1 MTDTLTK
8 LWDNCVEMLPLWID
22 HYKKKGEGKEQ
33 IDAIVQRMADLT
45 SQSFEDKSVGMERMR
60 ESIKSIDEVINLFT
74 NGNIRMLED
83 YAQQNK
89 KHYPYIDWYYQCLL
103 AAAPYDV
110 DSFKLY
116 IERDRPQKERFYEP
130 RRKTLKRVSDAVQRL
145 EDDELDILFIHMPP
159 RTGKLLADN
168 TPIFTACGWKNHGE
182 LTVGDKVIGSD
193 GKFTEITRVY
203 PKNVANYRVTLSNGE
218 VIYCHANHEWTVWN
232 RSAQREHTYETYEMI
247 DKLHRKEKKRGK
259 IIDRNNI
266 YLPYR
271 KPMQGTE
278 KKFDLHP
285 YVLGAWLGDGTNT
298 KPWIT
303 DPMNDFAII
312 EKIITC
318 GYPLRKIYTHK
329 TTGVKSFVFDSA
341 LMKHLQNYGMCF
353 YDKTCEKYIPTEYL
367 TASLEQ
373 RLELLAGLLDTDG
386 TLVKAER
393 RYHFSTVSERLK
405 DDVVTLLHTFGWRT
419 CVTVE
424 KPHTSSFGV
433 EGKRDCYTIAFNP
446 TFEIPCAIERK
457 HLTEFSKA
465 HRISIEDIEPCE
477 EIQGNC
483 ISVANADGLYA
494 VGRTMQLTHN
504 SGDITM
510 DVSWHCARDTESS
523 NLYITY
529 KEGLGG
535 AFLDGVGSIFTD
547 PTYRTRD
554 VFPRIRITET
564 DAKNNKMDFGVDR
577 RRRKKYKSLSGK
589 GLESGLNGEYDASG
603 WLIVDDPLEGVQDVM
618 SKEVLKR
625 KKEIFDNNVLSRAKE
640 KCKILLIGTIWDEH
654 DIFST
659 YKEFLELNKGEL
671 RVEEIRIPALDPETE
686 ESNFDYE
693 FGVGFSTEH
702 YKRIRSKHELNDD
715 MVGWLAQ
722 YMQDPIA
729 REGAVFKPDSMRYF
743 TELPVGEC
751 IKKIAHCDVALGG
764 GDFLSFPIAY
774 YYENPDGTLSGYVTD
789 VVFDNSEKHVTQP
802 QVVGK
807 IVKHGLKMAHFES
820 NQGGEGYKDDV
831 VRILN
836 EKKYKC
842 NITSDWAPS
851 TKRKEQR
858 IWEAAQSIRELYFL
872 APELRDAQYRKF
884 MQNLFSFTLNM
895 KKRDHDD
902 AADSLAGL
910 VDYAENGSGTR
921 VVTII
926 SGGLI

>member
-130 RRKTLKRVSDAVQRL
+130 RRKTLKQVSDAVQRL

-159 RTGKLLADN
+159 RTGK
-168 TPIFTACGWKNHGE
+168 
-182 LTVGDKVIGSD
+182 
-193 GKFTEITRVY
+193 
-203 PKNVANYRVTLSNGE
+203 
-218 VIYCHANHEWTVWN
+218 
-232 RSAQREHTYETYEMI
+232 
-247 DKLHRKEKKRGK
+247 
-259 IIDRNNI
+259 
-266 YLPYR
+266 
-271 KPMQGTE
+271 
-278 KKFDLHP
+278 
-285 YVLGAWLGDGTNT
+285 
-298 KPWIT
+298 
-303 DPMNDFAII
+303 
-312 EKIITC
+312 
-318 GYPLRKIYTHK
+318 
-329 TTGVKSFVFDSA
+329 
-341 LMKHLQNYGMCF
+341 
-353 YDKTCEKYIPTEYL
+353 
-367 TASLEQ
+367 
-373 RLELLAGLLDTDG
+373 
-386 TLVKAER
+386 
-393 RYHFSTVSERLK
+393 
-405 DDVVTLLHTFGWRT
+405 
-419 CVTVE
+419 
-424 KPHTSSFGV
+424 
-433 EGKRDCYTIAFNP
+433 
-446 TFEIPCAIERK
+446 
-457 HLTEFSKA
+457 
-465 HRISIEDIEPCE
+465 
-477 EIQGNC
+477 
-483 ISVANADGLYA
+483 
-494 VGRTMQLTHN
+494 

-654 DIFST
+654 DIFSS

-743 TELPVGEC
+743 TELPGGEC

-764 GDFLSFPIAY
+764 GDYLSFPIAY